1 MNRWLNIALWLLGI
15 SALVFLLAFEYA
27 AERDVVFRALQI
39 DVEQPAGQL
48 FINREDIAQ
57 HLDAVDDS
65 LYYRSISAIN
75 SSLLEESLENHPFI
89 ASAEVFSTLD
99 GLVSVRVKQKE
110 ATARVITASRHHYL
124 DAEGHPFPTTRS
136 YSARVPVF
144 TGNTDSTNIYQAS
157 ILLQKIDQEPYFDG
171 WLAEIHIVSNGN
183 FELIPLAGKHRVIF
197 GDTTNSTEKL
207 RKLKAFYRTVVNA
220 NNLNDWKTLNLAYSN
235 QLVSTK
241 HNP

>member
-1 MNRWLNIALWLLGI
+1 MNRVLNIALWVLGVAA
-15 SALVFLLAFEYA
+15 ALFLLAFEYT
-27 AERDVVFRALQI
+27 AEKNTLVRDITIELQ
-39 DVEQPAGQL
+39 QPGEQL
-48 FINREDIAQ
+48 FINQEDVLQ
-57 HLDAVDDS
+57 HLDVEDDS
-65 LYYRSISAIN
+65 LRYRSVSAIN

-110 ATARVITASRHHYL
+110 AAARVIASSRHYYL
-124 DAEGHPFPTTRS
+124 DAEGHPFPTTKS

-157 ILLQKIDQEPYFDG
+157 ILLHRINHEPYFDG
-171 WLAEIHIVSNGN
+171 WLAEIHIIPDGS

-197 GDTTNSTEKL
+197 GDTSNATEKL
-207 RKLKAFYRTVVNA
+207 KKLQAFYRTVVNA
-220 NNLNDWKTLNLAYSN
+220 ENLNDWKTLNVAYSN